1 MTLRVLFC
9 DPYSTVA
16 PLWVRILNTRSSLS
30 AGRPYDI
37 ICRSAGARPPA
48 EITWRLDRSKIT
60 SHIAKVRC
68 SCKCIKGKFTS
79 EWGYSLTL
87 II

>member
-1 MTLRVLFC
+1 MILEVLYS
-9 DPYSTVA
+9 DPYSTVP

-68 SCKCIKGKFTS
+68 SRKCIGDEFMRK
-79 EWGYSLTL
+79 
-87 II
+87 